1 MSGANDGHVPGS
13 SGHSAS
19 GGEAFAPRVVM
30 VTGGAG
36 FIGSNFVRMMLKG
49 ELGDGPVARVV
60 NVDALTYAG
69 NMENL
74 ADMAGDARHTFL
86 RADICDTD
94 AMTAA
99 CRARG
104 VEAIINF
111 AAESHV
117 DRSITGPH
125 AFVKTN
131 VEGTLSLLLAARD
144 AGVKRFVQISTDE
157 VYGSLGETGA
167 FTEDTPLDPHSPYSA
182 SKAGADHLV
191 LAFGTTYG
199 LPVQITRCS
208 NNYGPFQFPEKMIPL
223 MIHNARQDKPLP
235 VYGDGRNVRDWIHVE
250 DHCRAIW
257 AVLTRG
263 RTQRAY
269 NIGGSGERG
278 GDGRGGGVL
287 KNNER
292 GSCER
297 SNLEVVRAILAAMGK
312 PESLL
317 TFVKDRPGHD
327 FRYAIDSSRVRAETG
342 WKPAVDFET
351 GLARTIEWYLGNSS
365 WLDHVTSGAYQKY
378 YEQMYAGR

>member
-1 MSGANDGHVPGS
+1 MSDAGESNS
-13 SGHSAS
+13 SRHPAS
-19 GGEAFAPRVVM
+19 GGESFVPRVVM

-69 NMENL
+69 NLENL
-74 ADMAGDARHTFL
+74 ADVARDARHTFI
-86 RADICDTD
+86 RADICDTE

-99 CRARG
+99 CRAQD

-117 DRSITGPH
+117 DRSITGPR

-157 VYGSLGETGA
+157 VYGSLGETGT
-167 FTEDTPLDPHSPYSA
+167 FTEETPLDPHSPYSA

-208 NNYGPFQFPEKMIPL
+208 NNYGPYQFPEKMIPL
-223 MIHNARQDKPLP
+223 MIHNARQNKPLP

-263 RTQRAY
+263 RAQRVY

-278 GDGRGGGVL
+278 R
-287 KNNER
+287 NER
-292 GSCER
+292 GSSER
-297 SNLEVVRAILAAMGK
+297 SNLEVVRAILSAMGK

-327 FRYAIDSSRVRAETG
+327 FRYAIDSSRVRSETG
-342 WKPAVDFET
+342 WSPMVDFET
-351 GLARTIEWYLGNSS
+351 GLARTIEWYLSNTP
-365 WLDHVTSGAYQKY
+365 WLDHVTSGAYQRY